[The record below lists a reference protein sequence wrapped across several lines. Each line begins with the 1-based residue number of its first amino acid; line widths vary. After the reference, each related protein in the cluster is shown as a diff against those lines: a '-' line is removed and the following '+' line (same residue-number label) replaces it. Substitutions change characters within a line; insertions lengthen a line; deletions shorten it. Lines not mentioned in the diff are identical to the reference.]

1 MTHRSRREFLE
12 SSFAA
17 TTIAFV
23 GSTRRT
29 RSQNTPVTPRAPRIK
44 FAVIGVNHS
53 HINGQVQTVT
63 RGGGQLVS
71 FYAKEP
77 DLAAAFAKR
86 FPDAKLARSE
96 QEILD
101 DPTIQLIVSAAIPNE
116 RAPLGIRAMEHGK
129 DFMVDKPAATTL
141 EQLAEVRRVQARTK
155 RFFSVLIGRHENK
168 SINKAGELIRAGAI
182 GKVVQTVALAPH
194 KMNPEARAPW
204 FFKRQQYGGILCDLA
219 SHNFD
224 AYLFLT
230 SSARAEIVASQVGN
244 THHPQYPELEDF
256 GDVMLSG
263 DGGAGYIRV
272 DWFTPAGL
280 TTFGDGRVTIIGT
293 DGYMELRENVDIAGR
308 PGGDHLFLV
317 DNKGAKYVDCSEVS
331 LPYAERLV
339 DDVVNRTTT
348 ADSPERMFLAMQL
361 GIEAQNRAKRLV
373 LS

>member
-1 MTHRSRREFLE
+1 MTHTRREFLY
-12 SSFAA
+12 SSVGASAIPFA
-17 TTIAFV
+17 ISKRV
-23 GSTRRT
+23 R
-29 RSQNTPVTPRAPRIK
+29 RSQATSSAARAPRIK

-53 HINGQVQTVT
+53 HINSQVQTAI
-63 RGGGQLVS
+63 RGGGELVS

-77 DLAAAFAKR
+77 ELTAAFSKR

-101 DPTIQLIVSAAIPNE
+101 DKSIQLIVSAAIPNE
-116 RAPLGIRAMEHGK
+116 RAPLGVKTMEHGK

-141 EQLAEVRRVQARTK
+141 EQLAEVRGVQARTK
-155 RFFSVLIGRHENK
+155 RIFSVLIGRHENR

-182 GKVVQTVALAPH
+182 GKVVQTAALAPH
-194 KMNPEARAPW
+194 KMNPETRAPW

-230 SSARAEIVASQVGN
+230 STTRAEIVASQAGN

-293 DGYMELRENVDIAGR
+293 DGYIELRENVDIAGR

-317 DNKGAKYVDCSEVS
+317 DHKGSRYIDCSDVP

-361 GIEAQNRAKRLV
+361 GIEAQNRARKL
-373 LS
+373 